1 MEGQNIKKNK
11 HIYLSQ
17 LYKKM
22 DEKERKSLVGIA
34 DKLLKVQS
42 SIGNT
47 KVGLQ
52 IEANKQDDLI
62 AKI

>member
-1 MEGQNIKKNK
+1 MEGKNIKKNK
-11 HIYLSQ
+11 HIYLRQ
-17 LYKKM
+17 LYKEM

-42 SIGNT
+42 SISNT
-47 KVGLQ
+47 KLGLQ
-52 IEANKQDDLI
+52 VEMNKQDDVI

>member
-1 MEGQNIKKNK
+1 MKGQNIKKNK
-11 HIYLSQ
+11 HIYLRQ
-17 LYKKM
+17 LYKEM

-42 SIGNT
+42 SISNT
-47 KVGLQ
+47 KLGLQ
-52 IEANKQDDLI
+52 VEMNKQDDVI